1 MAEPMLDQVDQ
12 VDLEAEVHLNKELVV
27 EQHLKEI
34 MVVLV
39 DLTVL
44 LEIITELAVAEELV
58 ALDKQVLVLVEA
70 AMAVSDFLIQL
81 LVQQFIT
88 QVEAEGLLEL
98 IQLLE
103 ETKLQ
108 HQLQMDSLKA
118 EAVKEQLLM
127 LLVLMEL

>member
-1 MAEPMLDQVDQ
+1 MLDLVDQ
-12 VDLEAEVHLNKELVV
+12 ADLEAEVRLNNLLVV

-34 MVVLV
+34 VVVLV
-39 DLTVL
+39 DLTVH
-44 LEIITELAVAEELV
+44 LEIITELAAEEELV
-58 ALDKQVLVLVEA
+58 VLDKPVLAHQVE

-81 LVQQFIT
+81 LVQEFIT
-88 QVEAEGLLEL
+88 QVEAEDLLEL

-108 HQLQMDSLKA
+108 HQLQMDLLKA
-118 EAVKEQLLM
+118 EVVKEQLMM

>member
-1 MAEPMLDQVDQ
+1 MLDLVDQ
-12 VDLEAEVHLNKELVV
+12 ADLEAEVRLNNLLVV
-27 EQHLKEI
+27 EQPLKEI
-34 MVVLV
+34 VVVLV
-39 DLTVL
+39 DLTVH
-44 LEIITELAVAEELV
+44 LEIITELAAEEELV
-58 ALDKQVLVLVEA
+58 VLDKPVLAHQVE

-88 QVEAEGLLEL
+88 QVEAEDLLEL

-108 HQLQMDSLKA
+108 HQLQMDLLKA
-118 EAVKEQLLM
+118 EVVKEQLMM